1 MNEKRGQDALGVT
14 LKSFAPAPGKKVNRI
29 SWTCTHIVY
38 VQVADTDL
46 GGKKTMEHNLVLVD
60 LKPYH
65 TKFGEDLRQSGLK
78 IVWSCFEQEKTSG
91 LLGHLIM

>member
-1 MNEKRGQDALGVT
+1 MAPKRPQHRLVLLKTCAREEKRGQDALIAT

-38 VQVADTDL
+38 VHVADTDL
-46 GGKKTMEHNLVLVD
+46 GGEKTMEHNLVLVD

-65 TKFGEDLRQSGLK
+65 TKFGEDL
-78 IVWSCFEQEKTSG
+78 
-91 LLGHLIM
+91 